1 LVRDGTVIACA
12 ALHDHPKEKVM
23 ELACVAVHPD
33 YQNQSM
39 GEMLYKSIEA
49 LANNNGVKML
59 LVFTTQTEHWFI
71 ERGFVEMGVSS
82 LPIEK
87 QETYNYQRNSK
98 ILVKRIN
105 V

>member
-1 LVRDGTVIACA
+1 
-12 ALHDHPKEKVM
+12 
-23 ELACVAVHPD
+23 
-33 YQNQSM
+33 M

-49 LANNNGVKML
+49 LANNNGAKML

-71 ERGFVEMGVSS
+71 EKGFVETEISS

-98 ILVKRIN
+98 VLIKRIN

>member
-1 LVRDGTVIACA
+1 
-12 ALHDHPKEKVM
+12 
-23 ELACVAVHPD
+23 
-33 YQNQSM
+33 M

-49 LANNNGVKML
+49 LANNNGAKML
-59 LVFTTQTEHWFI
+59 LVFTTQAEHWFI
-71 ERGFVEMGVSS
+71 EKGFVEMEVSS